1 MFIAPTA
8 KHIKAPDFDAL
19 PRFHTYAEALTF
31 WENVPPVKVGTA
43 KVVPLGRNRDA
54 AAFSIEHQEDEMLLC
69 LFGYPYVRIKKDDTF
84 ALITDYWD
92 QGEYGLTFST
102 RFLNATTPFRVYRL
116 NYVVVI
122 DVGDHKYVVP
132 RPGDGLHDGPLL
144 IQDDAIPRVLNPPQ
158 YYYWK
163 INRKAARQVR
173 KPYQDFIHFVKSY
186 CAMCIDE
193 HGFVLFLH
201 KERPPYI
208 PPQKL
213 ILQVPTAPVEEYYDL
228 MCELV
233 ISGRATPAD
242 ALNRIN
248 NWINFAHGN
257 EVLERVPQAIGTLP
271 QYRCRFEAWPK
282 PDTVTP

>member
-1 MFIAPTA
+1 MYTASTA
-8 KHIKAPDFDAL
+8 KMVRNLDFDAL

-43 KVVPLGRNRDA
+43 KAVPLGRNRDA
-54 AAFSIEHQEDEMLLC
+54 AAFSIERQEDEMLLC

-84 ALITDYWD
+84 ALITDYWEG
-92 QGEYGLTFST
+92 GEHSLTLNT

-132 RPGDGLHDGPLL
+132 RPGDGVHDGPLM

-163 INRKAARQVR
+163 INRKAAHRVR
-173 KPYQDFIHFVKSY
+173 KPYQKFLHFVKGY
-186 CAMCIDE
+186 CGMCIDA
-193 HGFVLFLH
+193 HGFVMFPH
-201 KERPPYI
+201 IEQVPYI
-208 PPQKL
+208 PPEKL
-213 ILQVPTAPVEEYYDL
+213 ILQVPTATVDEYYDL
-228 MCELV
+228 MRKLV

-248 NWINFAHGN
+248 NWINFAHGK

-282 PDTVTP
+282 PDTPTP